1 MRFVLMCWNNDP
13 SQDCTLFD
21 KPISD
26 LTAGRTDWR
35 MNIKIQITLD
45 NNGYL
50 HVGITCVETGKT
62 LNLQDTNKKY
72 VAYES

>member
-1 MRFVLMCWNNDP
+1 
-13 SQDCTLFD
+13 LFD

-26 LTAGRTDWR
+26 LTVGRSDWSL
-35 MNIKIQITLD
+35 NIKIQITLD
-45 NNGYL
+45 NNGCL

-62 LNLQDTNKKY
+62 LNLQVSNKKY